1 MVWQRPSPR
10 VVWKAIHI
18 YLGHAYGG
26 PASGA
31 TPGAAPG
38 TAADDPDPY
47 GFSGLPEH
55 TPSAVRARLE
65 TLRSTPDEAFYDSPV
80 LERGPTAPREKD
92 PKAPPTKY
100 SLRLGN
106 RSYPH
111 MKVVIDRA
119 PDGQTYLLR
128 ADTHDAHIQ
137 PKPGSRDYAAF
148 QELSRINHALAEQIE
163 SAWEAAGLPTFKK
176 FLREDL
182 ERRRAAAE
190 SGSV

>member
-18 YLGHAYGG
+18 YLGHAYDG
-26 PASGA
+26 P
-31 TPGAAPG
+31 T
-38 TAADDPDPY
+38 TAAMEESMPDDRDPY
-47 GFSGLPEH
+47 GLSGLPGH

-65 TLRSTPDEAFYDSPV
+65 TLRSTPDETFYDSPV
-80 LERGPTAPREKD
+80 LERGPTAPKEKD
-92 PKAPPTKY
+92 PKALPTKY

-111 MKVVIDRA
+111 MKLVIDRA

-163 SAWEAAGLPTFKK
+163 TAWEAAGLPTFKK

-190 SGSV
+190 QGQA